1 MRTLEDLQGTPEEQ
15 AERMSKLDTSREDFM
30 FGIALHASVLS
41 SMLTAFM
48 SANNQEPPDFVK
60 ELLGQLEP
68 MMLAMA
74 AGAGIEHAKTGQIKS
89 RILLEETMRIVK
101 TPPIVQ

>member
-30 FGIALHASVLS
+30 FGIALHASVLT

-48 SANNQEPPDFVK
+48 SANN
-60 ELLGQLEP
+60 
-68 MMLAMA
+68 
-74 AGAGIEHAKTGQIKS
+74 
-89 RILLEETMRIVK
+89 
-101 TPPIVQ
+101 